1 LLQTQFASVELVDQ
15 VRHLP
20 ASEIVNF
27 LQSDDS
33 QCRSVAT
40 ALKAEVKTVIAAD
53 VTVSS

>member
-1 LLQTQFASVELVDQ
+1 LLQTQLASVELVDQ